1 MYKCVSCDFHENYMT
16 GSDIVFVF
24 LMDTIQYKL
33 KKLYNTNKKNY
44 SMYIEII
51 HYKYKI
57 IENNGKKLKYCK
69 I

>member
-1 MYKCVSCDFHENYMT
+1 MT

-57 IENNGKKLKYCK
+57 IENRWNIIQYKYK
-69 I
+69 

>member
-1 MYKCVSCDFHENYMT
+1 MT

-33 KKLYNTNKKNY
+33 KRLYNTNKKKY